1 MGRGLSL
8 GSVFETPNSDGKG
21 GGGGGGGGGASGT
34 SDFTK
39 TLEFSQYFDMRQGV
53 MTAIN
58 EVHEE
63 LENVQAPIAEVALEH
78 IHSQEC
84 IMVIGK
90 QSRGSQLGEE

>member
-8 GSVFETPNSDGKG
+8 GGVFETTDGQG
-21 GGGGGGGGGASGT
+21 GVAAGT
-34 SDFTK
+34 TDFST
-39 TLEFSQYFDMRQGV
+39 TLDFSQYFDMRQGV

-63 LENVQAPIAEVALEH
+63 MENVQAPIAEVALEH

-84 IMVIGK
+84 VMIIG
-90 QSRGSQLGEE
+90 EFF